1 MMTAETHFYDTNIQ
15 WTAGRRGQLRASGLP
30 SLSVS
35 TPPEFKGEPGF
46 WTPEHLFV
54 AAAETCL
61 MATFLGIA
69 ENSKLSVASYRS
81 SATGK
86 LERMEGAGLR
96 FTEIAIFPE
105 VELDAAKD
113 SERAA
118 RVMAKAEKNCLIA
131 NSMNVLLRVEPKF
144 LVRSTVAA

>member
-1 MMTAETHFYDTNIQ
+1 MITAQTHFYDTSVQ
-15 WTAGRRGQLRASGLP
+15 WTARRRGELRASGLP

-35 TPPEFKGEPGF
+35 TPPEFQGETGF

-54 AAAETCL
+54 AAAESCL

-69 ENSKLSVASYRS
+69 ENSKLSVVSYRS

-86 LERMEGAGLR
+86 LECMEGAGLR
-96 FTEIAIFPE
+96 FTGISIFPE

-113 SERAA
+113 RERAA
-118 RVMAKAEKNCLIA
+118 RVMARAEKTCLIA